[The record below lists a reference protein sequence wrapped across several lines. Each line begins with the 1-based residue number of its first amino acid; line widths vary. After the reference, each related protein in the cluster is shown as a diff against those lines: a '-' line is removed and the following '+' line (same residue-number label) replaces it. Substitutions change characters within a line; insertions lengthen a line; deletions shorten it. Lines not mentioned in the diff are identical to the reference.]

1 MSKTNS
7 RRIYVLVAALAIGC
21 TPAAEQPV
29 LELGAE
35 GRHCGE
41 DPHCINRLHHAI
53 PMAAHAA
60 PGQTIVL
67 HTRNASDFD
76 LDPNSTY
83 DDPRRPGSP
92 VHPMTGPVHI
102 DRAEAG
108 DMLAVTLIDI
118 EPGPYGYTSITGG
131 GWVSDQFEN
140 SLRVVWTLDRAS
152 AISDGLPGIRVP
164 NNSFPGLVTTLPGP
178 EQTALMLDRER
189 QLAEADGSVSLPD
202 PENAYPDEVC
212 GPAGSHS
219 EECLRSYPPREHGGN
234 LDIRYLGVGVTLYLP
249 CYIDGCGLAVGDVHY
264 AQGDG
269 EVSGTA
275 IEMDAVVTLTTQ
287 IIKGGGASARGP
299 HFEGPSNLL
308 DIPSGSFYAT
318 TGFPLKEAGEVP
330 PEMVYLNSDQVAPLS
345 NLSRDLSL
353 AARAALLEMIDHIS
367 ATYGYTRE
375 QSYIIASVAVDL
387 RIGQLVDAPNVGV
400 TAILPLEIF
409 EER

>member
-1 MSKTNS
+1 MFVRGS
-7 RRIYVLVAALAIGC
+7 RIITLRW
-21 TPAAEQPV
+21 TTE
-29 LELGAE
+29 
-35 GRHCGE
+35 
-41 DPHCINRLHHAI
+41 
-53 PMAAHAA
+53 
-60 PGQTIVL
+60 T
-67 HTRNASDFD
+67 
-76 LDPNSTY
+76 PNSTY

-102 DRAEAG
+102 DGAEAG
-108 DMLAVTLIDI
+108 DMLAVTLVDI

-131 GWVSDQFEN
+131 GWVTDQFEN

-308 DIPSGSFYAT
+308 DIPSGTFYAT

-330 PEMVYLNSDQVAPLS
+330 PEMVYLNSEQVAPLS

-375 QSYIIASVAVDL
+375 QAYIIASVAVDL